1 MFQENVFCFTPKG
14 AVIKLPK
21 EATPIDFA
29 YAVHTKIGD
38 TAIGCEINGKSSALQ
53 SKLNNGDMIK
63 IITSKKVSP
72 SLHWLSSTKTGKA
85 RSAIRKYWQYKENTK
100 HVDKK
105 YNTSLWVSLP
115 DKPGILGDVTS
126 LVGQN
131 EINISSVEMTEK
143 TKTSINFKFNL
154 IISDLKNFTKLL
166 SELKQRQYRFKIIRH
181 TNKKYA
187 FFKKLFKGL
196 KKN

>member
-1 MFQENVFCFTPKG
+1 MRSEI
-14 AVIKLPK
+14 IKLNLKFIDVLVFSIISTLEILISFCPTKEVTSPK
-21 EATPIDFA
+21 IP
-29 YAVHTKIGD
+29 GLSGSD
-38 TAIGCEINGKSSALQ
+38 THNDVLYFLSICF
-53 SKLNNGDMIK
+53 
-63 IITSKKVSP
+63 VF
-72 SLHWLSSTKTGKA
+72 SLYCQYFLI
-85 RSAIRKYWQYKENTK
+85 AIRKYWQYRENTK
-100 HVDKK
+100 HIDKK

-131 EINISSVEMTEK
+131 EINISSVEMMEK

>member
-1 MFQENVFCFTPKG
+1 M
-14 AVIKLPK
+14 
-21 EATPIDFA
+21 
-29 YAVHTKIGD
+29 
-38 TAIGCEINGKSSALQ
+38 
-53 SKLNNGDMIK
+53 
-63 IITSKKVSP
+63 
-72 SLHWLSSTKTGKA
+72 
-85 RSAIRKYWQYKENTK
+85 
-100 HVDKK
+100 
-105 YNTSLWVSLP
+105 WVSLP

-131 EINISSVEMTEK
+131 EINISSVEMMEK
-143 TKTSINFKFNL
+143 TKTTINFKFNL

-181 TNKKYA
+181 NNKKYA

>member
-1 MFQENVFCFTPKG
+1 M
-14 AVIKLPK
+14 
-21 EATPIDFA
+21 
-29 YAVHTKIGD
+29 
-38 TAIGCEINGKSSALQ
+38 
-53 SKLNNGDMIK
+53 
-63 IITSKKVSP
+63 
-72 SLHWLSSTKTGKA
+72 
-85 RSAIRKYWQYKENTK
+85 
-100 HVDKK
+100 
-105 YNTSLWVSLP
+105 WVSLP

-131 EINISSVEMTEK
+131 EINISSVEMMEK

-154 IISDLKNFTKLL
+154 IISDLKNFTNLL
-166 SELKQRQYRFKIIRH
+166 SELKQRHYRFKIIRH